1 MYEAFTIGE
10 RSVAGAPRPLGLLD
24 GLPKTLAR
32 EGSSDGGLLMDAEP
46 ALEEAR
52 VLGPGRKTNLEG
64 GMFETTA
71 VGEEAVAAL
80 DGAEPKRDP
89 LLAEEDVADPKRLL
103 GSGVWKS
110 EPAPKTPTGDA
121 ALCGAEALEDMLDRV
136 AVDEEAVAALDGA
149 EPKRDSPLDEEAVAA
164 LAGAEPEDDLLAK
177 AAKGPLEAL
186 ENAFVGTAGAGS
198 VGRVEPKSEAPSVG
212 A

>member
-89 LLAEEDVADPKRLL
+89 PLAEEDVADPKRLL

-110 EPAPKTPTGDA
+110 EPEPKTPTGDA
-121 ALCGAEALEDMLDRV
+121 VLCGADALGSTLEG
-136 AVDEEAVAALDGA
+136 AAEEEEAVAAFDG
-149 EPKRDSPLDEEAVAA
+149 EQPKRVSPLEEEAAAA
-164 LAGAEPEDDLLAK
+164 LDAAEPEGDLLAK
-177 AAKGPLEAL
+177 AAKGLLEAL